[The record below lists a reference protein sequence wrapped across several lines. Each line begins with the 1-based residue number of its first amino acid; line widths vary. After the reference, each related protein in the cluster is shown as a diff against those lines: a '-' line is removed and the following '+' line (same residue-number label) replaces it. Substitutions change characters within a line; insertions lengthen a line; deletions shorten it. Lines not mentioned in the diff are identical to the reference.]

1 MIAKLGFIW
10 PSIFIKSQFRAWKHL
25 RADYVTFSGFST
37 FVLQAVIGISTVDD
51 LSALISIL
59 ARPQLGS
66 LHDWIHCSFEGT
78 PIPYLIKFGTVPP
91 RPSWTVMTPNTA
103 TGSEPWSRP
112 QST

>member
-10 PSIFIKSQFRAWKHL
+10 PSIFIKSQLRAWKNL

-66 LHDWIHCSFEGT
+66 LHD
-78 PIPYLIKFGTVPP
+78 PIPYLTKFGTVPP